1 MAPTYLPFE
10 EPGAITLLI
19 YSSFLLFLNGLNY
32 ILNTFVFC
40 GLVGQ
45 ILLGVCYGVP
55 GTNWLSKHSQET
67 FMELGY
73 IGLLLMVYEGGLS
86 TSFNDLKANFHI
98 ALLVAFTGV
107 SLPIALSFSILGYSN
122 ATPVAAFAAGA
133 ALSSTSLGASFTILL
148 TSGFKQSRVGIILTS
163 AAVLDDIFGLVMIKI
178 ISNLGDGSFNAI
190 SVIRP
195 VFVSIALIVIV
206 GVVVKFFVLPF
217 ALWFRKQKR
226 TFPRILRILLM
237 TKKYYFVLHTIALIG
252 LITGATYAGASNL
265 TAAYVFGAA
274 LSWLDETLISVE
286 CESEAKDEKIN
297 FNQGSITNNLE
308 SPITE
313 FSIDNNGKEEF
324 ENYDQELVFTGSEVF
339 DEFYSQVVNKIL
351 QPIFFASIG
360 FSIPITQMFIGRLIW
375 KGFIYALLMLV
386 SKFACG
392 LWLIRF
398 KDEKNHFSIQNIY
411 PTSMLGLAMVARGEI
426 GFLISSLAEA
436 KGVFSPNSEPK
447 EGSSSD
453 VYIIVTWAIVLCTFL
468 GPVSVGLLVRRIK
481 KLVSLDNHPLGIWG

>member
-10 EPGAITLLI
+10 EPDAITLLI

-32 ILNTFVFC
+32 ILNRFIFC

-73 IGLLLMVYEGGLS
+73 IGLILMVYQGGLS
-86 TSFNDLKANFHI
+86 TSFNVLKANFHI
-98 ALLVAFTGV
+98 ALVVALTGV
-107 SLPIALSFSILGYSN
+107 CLPIALSFSILGYSN
-122 ATPVAAFAAGA
+122 TTPVIAFAAGA
-133 ALSSTSLGASFTILL
+133 ALSSTSLGASFTVLL

-178 ISNLGDGSFNAI
+178 ISNLGDGSFTAI

-206 GVVVKFFVLPF
+206 GVIAKFVLLPF
-217 ALWFRKQKR
+217 TLWFREQKR
-226 TFPRILRILLM
+226 TFPTILRVLLM
-237 TKKYYFVLHTIALIG
+237 SSNYYFVLHTILLIG
-252 LITGATYAGASNL
+252 ITTGATYAGASNL
-265 TAAYVFGAA
+265 TAAYVLGAT
-274 LSWLDETLISVE
+274 LSWLDKKLGTDFEDET
-286 CESEAKDEKIN
+286 AKEKSNIN
-297 FNQGSITNNLE
+297 QASITNNLE
-308 SPITE
+308 SSSND
-313 FSIDNNGKEEF
+313 FSFDNDGKNEF
-324 ENYDQELVFTGSEVF
+324 ENYDQELVFTGSKVF

-360 FSIPITQMFIGRLIW
+360 FSIPITQMFIGRLFW
-375 KGFIYALLMLV
+375 KGCIYALLMIV
-386 SKFACG
+386 SKLACG

-398 KDEKNHFSIQNIY
+398 KDEKLNFSIQNIY
-411 PTSMLGLAMVARGEI
+411 PTAMLGSAMVARGEI

-436 KGVFSPNSEPK
+436 KGVFSPNGEPT
-447 EGSSSD
+447 EGTSSD
-453 VYIIVTWAIVLCTFL
+453 VYIIVTWAIVLCTIL
-468 GPVSVGLLVRRIK
+468 GPVSVGFLVRKIK
-481 KLVSLDNHPLGIWG
+481 GLALLDKHPLGIWG

>member
-1 MAPTYLPFE
+1 MTPTYLPFE

-32 ILNTFVFC
+32 ILNRFIFC

-86 TSFNDLKANFHI
+86 TSFNVLKANFHI

-206 GVVVKFFVLPF
+206 GVIVKFLMLPF

-226 TFPRILRILLM
+226 SFPRILRILSM
-237 TKKYYFVLHTIALIG
+237 TKNYYFVLHTIVLIG

-274 LSWLDETLISVE
+274 LSWLDETCVE
-286 CESEAKDEKIN
+286 FDTEAQEEKSN
-297 FNQGSITNNLE
+297 FNQDSIINNLE

-313 FSIDNNGKEEF
+313 FSNDNNGKEEF
-324 ENYDQELVFTGSEVF
+324 EIYDQELGFTGSKVF

-375 KGFIYALLMLV
+375 KGFIYALLMIV

-398 KDEKNHFSIQNIY
+398 KKDENNNFSIQNTY

-436 KGVFSPNSEPK
+436 KGVFSPNGEPK

-481 KLVSLDNHPLGIWG
+481 KLVSLDKHPLGIWG

>member
-1 MAPTYLPFE
+1 
-10 EPGAITLLI
+10 
-19 YSSFLLFLNGLNY
+19 
-32 ILNTFVFC
+32 
-40 GLVGQ
+40 
-45 ILLGVCYGVP
+45 
-55 GTNWLSKHSQET
+55 
-67 FMELGY
+67 MELGY

-86 TSFNDLKANFHI
+86 TSFNVLKANFHI

-206 GVVVKFFVLPF
+206 GVIVKFLMLPF
-217 ALWFRKQKR
+217 ALWFRKQKKS
-226 TFPRILRILLM
+226 FPRILRILSM
-237 TKKYYFVLHTIALIG
+237 TKNYYFVLHTIVLIG

-286 CESEAKDEKIN
+286 FDTEAQEEKSN
-297 FNQGSITNNLE
+297 FNQDSIINNLE

-313 FSIDNNGKEEF
+313 FSNDNNGKEEF
-324 ENYDQELVFTGSEVF
+324 EIYDQELGFTGSKVF

-375 KGFIYALLMLV
+375 KGFIYALLMIV

-398 KDEKNHFSIQNIY
+398 KKDENNNFSIQNTY

-436 KGVFSPNSEPK
+436 KGVFSPNGEPK

-481 KLVSLDNHPLGIWG
+481 KLVSLDKHPLGIWG